1 MRFSWLFL
9 IMILATFTGVAFR
22 PLLQP
27 ALGMAD
33 PLLIFVCW
41 MALVDR
47 WPRLLLMIVVVAAH
61 RCLGGITTPVDAVVP
76 LLCTVLTVRFLKT
89 VFDPH
94 HPYRRIQ
101 IILPSLLIGVSVQES
116 MLSGVFPTFQMM
128 FPALLLSAVVTAIL
142 LPVLDIVRPF
152 LKSARYPL

>member
-1 MRFSWLFL
+1 VIL
-9 IMILATFTGVAFR
+9 IMILATFTGVAFK

-47 WPRLLLMIVVVAAH
+47 WPRLLLIVVAVAAH
-61 RCLGGITTPVDAVVP
+61 RCLVGITSPVDAMLP
-76 LLCTVLTVRFLKT
+76 LLCTVIAVRVLKT
-89 VFDPH
+89 VFDPY
-94 HPYRRIQ
+94 HPYRRLQ
-101 IILPSLLIGVSVQES
+101 IILPSLLIAISVQES
-116 MLSGVFPTFQMM
+116 LLSGVFPTFHML
-128 FPALLLSAVVTAIL
+128 FPAIILSAVVVAIL
-142 LPVLDIVRPF
+142 LPVLDVVRPL